1 MSLGP
6 RATRLG
12 GLLLAGAVVAAL
24 LPVLARGVI
33 DHVVI
38 YDELLH
44 ILAARGLLDT
54 GLPAIA
60 GGMYDR
66 GELYTRLAAVAMAQ
80 VGDTPVA
87 ARLPALV
94 AGVLLV
100 FLLVLWV
107 GRKVGMLAGVSAG
120 LFLCLVPGT
129 VDVAVFARF
138 YTLHALVMLVMFAAA
153 FEASL
158 PDQTGTV
165 RLGWALLALALL
177 PIGWHLQET
186 TLVAAVAA
194 MASVLVVLAMRHWAS
209 VRLVVRSHP
218 IAVSLMV
225 LGLAGAG
232 LLVVTSGGFWDKL
245 AWAPLWAA
253 GRAGRYHYYLEAF
266 ARELPL
272 LWPLLPV
279 AVLIGVGDARTRSIV
294 CFCATVLLVS
304 LLIHSVAGS
313 KAMRYIYYV
322 VPMAC
327 VVWGVAAAQILGRA
341 WTGSLQ
347 FRGDSARWGHWVVAP
362 ALALLTLVLSQEG
375 MRALRLASG
384 RLESAVAL
392 GYGAEADWGPAM
404 GSLHRALHGAD
415 IVITSNAMKALFYL
429 GRYDYELNV
438 SIVEETDTHQE
449 FGVDPRT
456 GGRAIGSAESVERV
470 LLTRASALVVLEE
483 EKIGK
488 ASGVPADAVALI
500 ESRCRAQ
507 DLGATSGL
515 RVWLCPRPAAAP

>member
-1 MSLGP
+1 
-6 RATRLG
+6 
-12 GLLLAGAVVAAL
+12 LLLAGAVVAAL

-66 GELYTRLAAVAMAQ
+66 GELYTRLAAMAMAHL
-80 VGDTPVA
+80 GDTPVA

-94 AGVLLV
+94 AGATLV
-100 FLLVLWV
+100 FLLVVWV

-129 VDVAVFARF
+129 IDVAVFARF

-158 PDQTGTV
+158 PDQTITA
-165 RLGWALLALALL
+165 RLGWSLLALALL
-177 PIGWHLQET
+177 PLGWHLQET

-194 MASVLVVLAMRHWAS
+194 MAGVLVVLAMRHWTI
-209 VRLVVRSHP
+209 VRNMVRSHP
-218 IAVSLMV
+218 IAVPLTL

-232 LLVVTSGGFWDKL
+232 LVVLTEFGFWDKL

-253 GRAGRYHYYLEAF
+253 GRAGRHHYYLDAL

-272 LWPLLPV
+272 LWPLLPA
-279 AVLIGVGDARTRSIV
+279 AVLIGVGDARTRRIV
-294 CFCATVLLVS
+294 SFCATVLAVA
-304 LLIHSVAGS
+304 LLIHSFAGS
-313 KAMRYIYYV
+313 KAVRYVYYV

-327 VVWGVAAAQILGRA
+327 VAWGVAAAQLIGRSA
-341 WTGSLQ
+341 TGSD
-347 FRGDSARWGHWVVAP
+347 RVPGESHRWGRWVAP
-362 ALALLTLVLSQEG
+362 TLLLVALVLSQEG

-384 RLESAVAL
+384 RLEPTVAL
-392 GYGAEADWGPAM
+392 GYGAEADWGAAL
-404 GSLHRALHGAD
+404 GSLDRVLRGAD
-415 IVITSNAMKALFYL
+415 IVITSNAMKALYYL

-438 SIVEETDTHQE
+438 SIVGETDTHQE

-470 LLTRASALVVLEE
+470 LMTPASALVILEE

-515 RVWLCPRPAAAP
+515 RAWLCQRSTAAP